1 MLHNR
6 AMRLPARLCF
16 VFMLP
21 MIGACQRAPVPLP
34 VIAQGDGHVE
44 WHGTAPCADCT
55 GIDIRLVLEREGDVR
70 RYMLVETYVA
80 DDTGARF
87 IDRGQWRQDAALLHL
102 LGGTG
107 SQRTYA
113 VLDNG
118 GLQSRDSHGRPLP
131 LREDAVL
138 SPVAP

>member
-1 MLHNR
+1 
-6 AMRLPARLCF
+6 MRLPAWLCF

-21 MIGACQRAPVPLP
+21 LIGACQRAPVPLP
-34 VIAQGDGHVE
+34 VIAQGDGRVE
-44 WHGTAPCADCT
+44 WHGITSCADCT
-55 GIDIRLVLEREGDVR
+55 RIDIRLVLEREGDVR
-70 RYMLVETYVA
+70 RYVLVETYVA

-87 IDRGQWRQDAALLHL
+87 VDSGRWRQDAALLHL
-102 LGGTG
+102 RGGSG

-113 VLDNG
+113 VLDDG
-118 GLQSRDSHGRPLP
+118 RLQSRDSHGRRLP